1 MSSLKF
7 QVTAFIE
14 KGSTAFLW
22 MVLVLIGISVA
33 LVGPVIRV
41 LKPVREGERS

>member
-1 MSSLKF
+1 MSFLKF
-7 QVTAFIE
+7 QVAAFIK

-41 LKPVREGERS
+41 LKLVRERERS